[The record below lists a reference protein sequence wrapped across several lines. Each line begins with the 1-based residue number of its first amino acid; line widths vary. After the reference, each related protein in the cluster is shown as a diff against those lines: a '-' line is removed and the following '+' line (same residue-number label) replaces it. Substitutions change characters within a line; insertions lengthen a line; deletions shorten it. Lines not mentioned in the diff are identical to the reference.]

1 MAGLLNKKKAL
12 NTMKNYFFLLEKVG
26 YVRDFTI
33 KKFLVYLFLVDFVDK
48 VESYLT
54 EDDYILI
61 DRIMKRTFT
70 NGGCLLPYPVDCADS
85 AVVGGA
91 GDQNTC
97 EE

>member
-1 MAGLLNKKKAL
+1 MTKLLNKKKAL
-12 NTMKNYFFLLEKVG
+12 GILKNYFFLLEKVG
-26 YVRDFTI
+26 YVRDYTI
-33 KKFLVYLFLVDFVDK
+33 KKFLVYLFLIDFVDN
-48 VESYLT
+48 VETFLT

-70 NGGCLLPYPVDCADS
+70 NGGCLLPYPVACADS

-91 GDQNTC
+91 GDSNTC